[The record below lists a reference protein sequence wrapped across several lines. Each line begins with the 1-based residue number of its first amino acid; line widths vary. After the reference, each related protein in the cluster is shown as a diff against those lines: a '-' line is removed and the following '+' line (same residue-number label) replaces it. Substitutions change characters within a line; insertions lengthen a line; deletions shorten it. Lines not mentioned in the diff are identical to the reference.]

1 MPEPI
6 VSFILTFA
14 VLLAFFGVLDFIIML
29 LIRRNVKWPLIITAG
44 VIYFA
49 VIFFG
54 FFLMVRQTAGQDV
67 TQYITAELNSSL
79 DIIAAQQKKL
89 GASAQEI
96 QDLRINYD
104 LFVIKT
110 FPAWAFISVLFM
122 VFLNYLVVRLFV
134 FRKYGIKSEMKSFE
148 LWYLDESVIWVLII
162 GISVI
167 LLKKYLPG
175 EWMYYA
181 GLNVAFVL
189 ANIYFFAGMGILSF
203 MLKKHKVPALLQ
215 FLAYMGVI
223 FFMYL
228 TLAIVFVGVFDTW
241 FNFRKIEKG
250 GNIWR

>member
-1 MPEPI
+1 
-6 VSFILTFA
+6 
-14 VLLAFFGVLDFIIML
+14 
-29 LIRRNVKWPLIITAG
+29 
-44 VIYFA
+44 
-49 VIFFG
+49 
-54 FFLMVRQTAGQDV
+54 
-67 TQYITAELNSSL
+67 
-79 DIIAAQQKKL
+79 
-89 GASAQEI
+89 
-96 QDLRINYD
+96 
-104 LFVIKT
+104 
-110 FPAWAFISVLFM
+110 
-122 VFLNYLVVRLFV
+122 V

-167 LLKKYLPG
+167 LLKKYLPA

-181 GLNVAFVL
+181 GLNAAFVL